1 MRRARLEGRQI
12 GRAPLDIDRAA
23 VLRDRGMSLT
33 EIATAHRISRATVS
47 RVIKEAREA
56 NSPKGAF
63 RCVCKPMKT
72 DHRLRWPEL
81 DRTEW
86 AMNQCSRC

>member
-23 VLRDRGMSLT
+23 VLRDRGRGMSLT
-33 EIATAHRISRATVS
+33 DIAKAHRISRATVS

-56 NSPKGAF
+56 TSPKGCA
-63 RCVCKPMKT
+63 PQPLQT
-72 DHRLRWPEL
+72 PEN
-81 DRTEW
+81 RPPIKV
-86 AMNQCSRC
+86 A

>member
-56 NSPKGAF
+56 TSPKG
-63 RCVCKPMKT
+63 CVPLPLQT
-72 DHRLRWPEL
+72 DENRPPIKV
-81 DRTEW
+81 
-86 AMNQCSRC
+86 A